1 MQRQLSIS
9 QVPVKIGDPS
19 CVNNTAF
26 KVLEVYQLDFLVLK
40 KKKDTEYI
48 FSWLQGYLSE
58 DQLKALNAH
67 KQLMNDKKQ
76 TQIQEEFKKAVES
89 AEQEKHG
96 CSKRDV
102 SAVWKLFVVDYRKQ
116 EKHRG

>member
-1 MQRQLSIS
+1 
-9 QVPVKIGDPS
+9 
-19 CVNNTAF
+19 
-26 KVLEVYQLDFLVLK
+26 
-40 KKKDTEYI
+40 
-48 FSWLQGYLSE
+48 
-58 DQLKALNAH
+58 
-67 KQLMNDKKQ
+67 MNDKKQ
-76 TQIQEEFKKAVES
+76 TWIQEEFKKAVES